1 MLSAGAHGTPSGP
14 PSFTL
19 GLAVCGMCRQVVAA
33 VSHVSGV
40 ESVDVPRGH
49 GVSLSP
55 RPPSRVTAH
64 LFARRHST
72 PTPTPFSRLHGNLL
86 LEWIVASSFLPASP
100 PPQLTCFF
108 FDVCVQGVQR
118 AQQRPQVRALQND
131 LNRRRQQNMSI
142 LNLQEVTLNKNTNE
156 SSPLLPL

>member
-1 MLSAGAHGTPSGP
+1 VLSAGAHGTPSGP

-86 LEWIVASSFLPASP
+86 LEWIVTSSFLPAP
-100 PPQLTCFF
+100 PPPTTLTGFSVLPVLPRTS
-108 FDVCVQGVQR
+108 VCRMCRGR
-118 AQQRPQVRALQND
+118 NNGRKYGHYR
-131 LNRRRQQNMSI
+131 MTST
-142 LNLQEVTLNKNTNE
+142 EGGNKT
-156 SSPLLPL
+156 